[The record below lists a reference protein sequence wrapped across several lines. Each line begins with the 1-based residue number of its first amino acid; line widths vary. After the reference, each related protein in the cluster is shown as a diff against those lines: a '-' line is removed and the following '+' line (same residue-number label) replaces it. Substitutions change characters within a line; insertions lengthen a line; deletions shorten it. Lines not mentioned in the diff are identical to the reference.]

1 MKKGSLVLLLFT
13 AVLLISTSAAEA
25 AGKEE
30 GAISPTLLKKMRGL
44 EKDEGKINSIS
55 NNDIKKLLPSRLNA
69 GKTDHYFSVRLDVK
83 GITDQKSTGRCWLF
97 TSLNVIRQKVR
108 EKFNLDSF
116 EFSENYSFFWDQL
129 EKANLFLEGIIETR
143 GKDYK
148 DRKVEWL
155 FDHPVSDG
163 GVWNMAVA
171 VIEKYGLVP
180 LSVMP
185 ETYHSS
191 NTKRMRSVLRKKLRE
206 DGVRLR
212 QMHNK
217 GKEIRELREAK
228 EEMLI
233 DIYKLLV
240 YHLGEPPAEFTWR
253 YKDEDGNISDLKKYT
268 PLEFFRETIDVDL
281 KDYVM
286 LMNDPTRPYYK
297 LYEIEYDRDMVE
309 AFNWTYINLPN
320 AEIKKFAR
328 ESLLDE
334 EAMYFSCDVGKQ
346 LNRSEGLLSLSN
358 NDYEALYG
366 IKFDM
371 NKKER
376 ILASASGST
385 HGMTLVGMETDK
397 SGTPVKWLLEN
408 SWGKEEGQEGFIT
421 MTDQWFDEYMFRV
434 VIHEE
439 YISSEVLE
447 ILKTEPVQLHPWDPM
462 FLPAED
468 K

>member
-1 MKKGSLVLLLFT
+1 MKKGRFLLLL
-13 AVLLISTSAAEA
+13 AALLLISTSVAETA
-25 AGKEE
+25 ENEE
-30 GAISPTLLKKMRGL
+30 GAISTPLLKKMRGL
-44 EKDEGKINSIS
+44 EKDEGRINSIS

-97 TSLNVIRQKVR
+97 TSLNVIRQKAR
-108 EKFNLDSF
+108 ERFNLETF

-143 GKDYK
+143 DKDYK

-171 VIEKYGLVP
+171 VIEKYGVVP
-180 LSVMP
+180 SDIMP

-191 NTKRMRSVLRKKLRE
+191 NTKSMRRVLRKKLRE
-206 DGVRLR
+206 DGIRLR
-212 QMHNK
+212 QLHNK
-217 GKEIRELREAK
+217 GKKLGALREAK
-228 EEMLI
+228 EEMLL

-253 YKDEDGNISDLKKYT
+253 YKDKDGNISDFKKYT
-268 PLEFFRETIDVDL
+268 PLEFFREIIDVDL
-281 KDYVM
+281 QDYVM
-286 LMNDPTRPYYK
+286 LMNDPTRPYHK

-320 AEIKKFAR
+320 EEIKKFAR

-346 LNRSEGLLSLSN
+346 LNRSEGLLSLAN

-366 IKFDM
+366 IRFGM
-371 NKKER
+371 NKRER
-376 ILASASGST
+376 ILSSASGST
-385 HGMTLVGMETDK
+385 HGMTLVGMETDDR
-397 SGTPVKWLLEN
+397 GTPVKWLLEN

-421 MTDQWFDEYMFRV
+421 MTDPWFDEYMFRV
-434 VIHEE
+434 VIHRD
-439 YISSEVLE
+439 YISSDVLE
-447 ILKTEPVQLHPWDPM
+447 ILKTEPAHLHPWDPM
-462 FLPAED
+462 FLPVED